1 MPPAPASTAAP
12 SGTGAGIDLHT
23 HSTRSDGTT
32 SPAQNVALAVDAGLE
47 GLALTDHDTL
57 DGWDEAAQACRRA
70 GLRFVP
76 GVELS
81 TELGARSVHLLGYF
95 VDAGY
100 QPLLAECDRLRNERD
115 RRAHA
120 IVGRLAEMGAV
131 ITFEAVAAR
140 ANGAPVGRP
149 HIAGA
154 MVEAGIVADIDAAF
168 DGFIEDGG
176 PAYVGKHALTP
187 ADGVRLLVDAGG
199 VAVLAHPGLSTR
211 DARVDLDLL
220 DELTTVGLAG
230 VEADHAGHDE
240 PTRMFWRKAAAAR
253 NLYVT
258 GASDFHG
265 TRKESR
271 IGQAR
276 TAGTVVD
283 ALEALSAAPA
293 AVGTQ
298 EAPW

>member
-1 MPPAPASTAAP
+1 MT
-12 SGTGAGIDLHT
+12 GIDLHT

-32 SPAQNVALAVDAGLE
+32 TPVQNVALAVEAGLD

-81 TELGARSVHLLGYF
+81 TELASRSVHLLGYF

-100 QPLLAECDRLRNERD
+100 LPLLAECDRLRNERD

-120 IVGRLAEMGAV
+120 MVARLAEMGAD

-140 ANGAPVGRP
+140 AAGAPVGRP
-149 HIAGA
+149 HIAAA
-154 MVEAGIVADIDAAF
+154 MVDAGVVPDIDAAF
-168 DGFIEDGG
+168 DGFLEDGG
-176 PAYVGKHALTP
+176 PAYVPKHALEP
-187 ADGVRLLVDAGG
+187 ADGVRLIVDAGG
-199 VAVLAHPGLSTR
+199 VAVLAHPGVSTR
-211 DARVDLDLL
+211 DAPVDLDLL
-220 DELTTVGLAG
+220 DALTAAGLAG
-230 VEADHAGHDE
+230 VEADHAAHDE
-240 PTRMFWRKAAAAR
+240 PTQMYWRSAAAAR

-271 IGQAR
+271 IGQGR
-276 TAGTVVD
+276 TAGIVVD
-283 ALEALSAAPA
+283 ALEALSAAPT

>member
-1 MPPAPASTAAP
+1 MT
-12 SGTGAGIDLHT
+12 GIDLHT

-32 SPAQNVALAVDAGLE
+32 SPARNVALAVEAGLD

-57 DGWDEAAQACRRA
+57 DGWDEAAEACDRA

-81 TELGARSVHLLGYF
+81 TELGAHSVHLLGYF
-95 VDAGY
+95 LDPGY
-100 QPLLAECDRLRNERD
+100 GPLLAECDRLRNERE

-120 IVGRLAEMGAV
+120 IIGRLAAMGV
-131 ITFEAVAAR
+131 DITFQAVAAR

-149 HIAGA
+149 HIAAA
-154 MVEAGIVADIDAAF
+154 MVDAGVVPDLDAAF

-176 PAYVGKHALTP
+176 PAYVPKHALDP
-187 ADGVRLLVDAGG
+187 ADGVRLIRDAGG
-199 VAVLAHPGLSTR
+199 VAVLAHPGLSL
-211 DARVDLDLL
+211 VDPAIMDGL
-220 DELTTVGLAG
+220 VAAGLAG
-230 VEADHAGHDE
+230 VEADHVGHDE
-240 PTRMFWRKAAAAR
+240 PTRMFWRTAAAER

-271 IGQAR
+271 IGQGR
-276 TAGTVVD
+276 TAVSVVD
-283 ALEALSAAPA
+283 ALQARSAAPA
-293 AVGTQ
+293 AAGTQ
-298 EAPW
+298 ETPW